1 MPKLSK
7 DPETQKLEEMYHSVA
22 EKTNRLQQEIDA
34 QNYVLKPLEPNVIS
48 NTINANSHTKKH
60 LNDTIVE
67 KSHEGIDFL
76 VKQGLSIFQAMGII
90 ANGIAEN
97 GLSVEKNSGG
107 LGIFQWIGK
116 RAENYR
122 KMYSKLPG
130 ANDFEK
136 QLSYML
142 YELGTTEKKAF
153 SALQSAK
160 TPEAAA
166 RAILVHFER
175 PKKLNFDTRQGLAT
189 GLRNLLKKIG

>member
-1 MPKLSK
+1 
-7 DPETQKLEEMYHSVA
+7 
-22 EKTNRLQQEIDA
+22 
-34 QNYVLKPLEPNVIS
+34 
-48 NTINANSHTKKH
+48 
-60 LNDTIVE
+60 
-67 KSHEGIDFL
+67 
-76 VKQGLSIFQAMGII
+76 MGII

-122 KMYSKLPG
+122 KMYAKLPG

-136 QLSYML
+136 QLSFML
-142 YELGTTEKKAF
+142 YELGTTEKKAWD
-153 SALQSAK
+153 ALKASK

-175 PKKLNFDTRQGLAT
+175 PKKLNFNTRQALAT
-189 GLRNLLKKIG
+189 GLRGLLEQVA